1 LKNTDNNIEP
11 YITVPFTPMRK
22 VIASRMLEATQS
34 IPHFRLVR
42 EIDIDNLLK
51 LRKQINKSK
60 NDLNVSIN
68 DFVVRASALSLVDN
82 PKVNSQIFEN
92 KVHQFSNADIAVVVA
107 VDGGLLTPV
116 IRSANEMSVTEI
128 AAAMR
133 DLTLRAARGKLKMPE
148 ISGGTF
154 SISNIGKYSVDQFD
168 AIINSPQV
176 GILAVGS
183 AMEKAVVVD
192 CRIVVR
198 TIMRVSLSLDHRAVD
213 GIDGAI
219 FLDALGK
226 LMEAPELLLEL
237 EAA

>member
-1 LKNTDNNIEP
+1 MKNTDNNIEP

-192 CRIVVR
+192 GRIVVR

>member
-1 LKNTDNNIEP
+1 
-11 YITVPFTPMRK
+11 M
-22 VIASRMLEATQS
+22 
-34 IPHFRLVR
+34 
-42 EIDIDNLLK
+42 
-51 LRKQINKSK
+51 
-60 NDLNVSIN
+60 
-68 DFVVRASALSLVDN
+68 
-82 PKVNSQIFEN
+82 
-92 KVHQFSNADIAVVVA
+92 
-107 VDGGLLTPV
+107 

>member
-1 LKNTDNNIEP
+1 MKNADSHIES

-51 LRKQINKSK
+51 LRKQINKSQ

-68 DFVVRASALSLVDN
+68 DFVVRASALALVDN

-128 AAAMR
+128 SAAMR
-133 DLTLRAARGKLKMPE
+133 ELTLRAARGKLKMPE

-192 CRIVVR
+192 GRIVVR